1 MDLSQLRSFVTVAQT
16 LNFTSAARR
25 NGVPQS
31 TVSRQIDSLEEQLGA
46 QLFYRT
52 RRQVKLTEEG
62 RAFLPYAREIL
73 DNAQKGA
80 EAVRHLHEGG
90 EGRLSIAAVPAAGG
104 FLTGCLGLF
113 SRRCPHIVVDL
124 APASGGEGLPVAN
137 EDPFDFHF
145 LQQEMAD
152 GQEEYD
158 LLPVHT
164 EALALALPEGH
175 PLVGQS
181 LRPEALQGERFI
193 LISEKED
200 PILYMLTMDLCQS
213 LRFTPHVVNCFDS
226 AEPVLLSVAAGLGV
240 SILPASLLAGARG
253 LGVQAVPFDGDLW
266 RMRYVAAWKR
276 ELLNPAARLF
286 LEILQSQA
294 ESQESK

>member
-1 MDLSQLRSFVTVAQT
+1 MDVSQLRSFVTVAQT

-90 EGRLSIAAVPAAGG
+90 EGRLSVAAVSAAGA
-104 FLTGCLGLF
+104 FLTGCLGEF
-113 SRRCPHIVVDL
+113 ARRCPNILVDI

-145 LQQEMAD
+145 LQREMAD
-152 GQEEYD
+152 GQEEYE
-158 LLPVHT
+158 LLPTHA
-164 EALALALPEGH
+164 EGLALALPEGH
-175 PLVGQS
+175 PLTD
-181 LRPEALQGERFI
+181 RPPEPEALQGERFI

-200 PILYMLTMDLCQS
+200 PILYMLAMDLCQS
-213 LRFTPHVVNCFDS
+213 MRFTPHVANCFDGV
-226 AEPVLLSVAAGLGV
+226 EPVLLSVAAGLGV
-240 SILPASLLAGARG
+240 SILPVSLLAGVP
-253 LGVQAVPFDGDLW
+253 GVRAVPFDGELW
-266 RMRYVAAWKR
+266 RVNYVAAWKR

-286 LEILQSQA
+286 LEVLRGRA
-294 ESQESK
+294 EPQENG